1 MDFWQ
6 TVGGQRFQAQLIH
19 QLTRLADGIE
29 TQNGLYEK
37 LLEGTPATQQ
47 LARNYYGQEVAPVCP
62 EPAPAD
68 LAYYGQEVAPVC
80 PEPAPADLAYYE
92 SDCEKCQGECQ
103 PFIAK
108 PTWLHDEDGNDV
120 LKHCRCTCTCHIEN
134 LEKETTV

>member
-1 MDFWQ
+1 MSDFWL
-6 TVGGQRFQAQLIH
+6 TIGGQRFQAQLIR

-62 EPAPAD
+62 EPD
-68 LAYYGQEVAPVC
+68 
-80 PEPAPADLAYYE
+80 PADLAYYE

-108 PTWLHDEDGNDV
+108 ATWLHDEDGNDV

-134 LEKETTV
+134 LEKEIPV